1 MATRSRLIHSWANT
15 TAAAVPWVII
25 AAGVVIALVA
35 PQADATR
42 AGEIVLMACLA
53 TFFSVLLWQLFSSG
67 RCTGRR
73 RTPLMLLGIGLCL
86 WATGSTVLQAAAA
99 TTTISFP
106 TPGET
111 FFLLSYLG
119 FAAFLLTD
127 APRRH
132 AATSTIWLETAV
144 VCGATVCAASF
155 VVLTPVA
162 LAFERTGMPLLL
174 ALLYPMVDLALA
186 TLVISQMML
195 GQRAR
200 SLRTLQLVGGFL
212 LLAAADSSFLL
223 TLSDG
228 FYFSS
233 LLLSSLWGASLVLIV
248 TAARTSPGELQVSQ
262 LPRDQSR
269 TLVLAAA
276 VATGVLLL
284 EHDGVVGGV
293 IVVAALV
300 TLVSAGLRMSMAL
313 REARD
318 ATSELLLSRTDE
330 LTGLPNRRALLSDLD
345 EALKTVQPMSLLLL
359 DLDGFKDVNDSVG
372 HSNGDALLINVADRL
387 LHVFGSRMQVAR
399 LGGDEF
405 AILVRKDDSL
415 ELMETANQ
423 ISTLVSEP
431 HLIDGLSMTVHA
443 SIGIAVRRGN
453 DTKGTDMLRR
463 SDVAMYE
470 AKAARSGA
478 LLYDPSQDSFS
489 RDRLQRT
496 DELRRAIRGGQLEV
510 WYQPEFDATT
520 LSVNSVEALVRWRHP
535 TDGVLQPISF
545 LPEARRHGMMN
556 ELSVEVMRMVVAD
569 ARRWVD
575 EGFAFRVSMNCA
587 PPELLGGV
595 VLPRLYET
603 LAETPLPPDILVL
616 EVTEDSFM
624 TDPARAREQLIELR
638 HHHVQAAIDDYGS
651 GFSSLAYLR
660 DLPVQE
666 LKLDRS
672 FVSTLLTDHRNRVI
686 VDATRQMGHALGLR
700 IVAEGVEDAATAAT
714 LAEMHVDVLQG
725 FHLSRPMPAA
735 DVASW
740 VRDWSLELLRRPVL
754 HP

>member
-1 MATRSRLIHSWANT
+1 VRALEAL
-15 TAAAVPWVII
+15 PWVII
-25 AAGVVIALVA
+25 SAGILVALVA
-35 PQADATR
+35 PQADTTPV
-42 AGEIVLMACLA
+42 GEVTLMICLA
-53 TFFSVLLWQLFSSG
+53 LFFTALLAQLATTA
-67 RCTGRR
+67 RRAGRR

-99 TTTISFP
+99 TSTISFP

-132 AATSTIWLETAV
+132 AASSTIWLETAV
-144 VCGATVCAASF
+144 VCGATICAASF

-162 LAFERTGMPLLL
+162 LAFDRTGMPLLL

-195 GQRAR
+195 GQRDR
-200 SLRTLQLVGGFL
+200 SMRTLQLVGGFL

-223 TLSDG
+223 TLSQD

-248 TAARTSPGELQVSQ
+248 TASRTRPGELQASQ
-262 LPRDQSR
+262 VPKDQSR

-284 EHDGVVGGV
+284 DNEGVVGAV
-293 IVVAALV
+293 IVGTALV
-300 TLVSAGLRMSMAL
+300 TLISAGLRMGMAL
-313 REARD
+313 REARE

-330 LTGLPNRRALLSDLD
+330 LTGLPNRRALLSDID
-345 EALKTVQPMSLLLL
+345 DALKTAQPISLLLL

-387 LHVFGSRMQVAR
+387 LHVFGSRMHVAR

-405 AILVRKDDSL
+405 AILVREDDSL
-415 ELMETANQ
+415 ELLETANQ

-431 HLIDGLSMTVHA
+431 HLIDGLSMTVNA
-443 SIGIAVRRGN
+443 SIGIAVRRST

-489 RDRLQRT
+489 RDR
-496 DELRRAIRGGQLEV
+496 RAIRGGQLEV

-520 LSVNSVEALVRWRHP
+520 LSVTSVEALVRWRHP

-575 EGFAFRVSMNCA
+575 EGFTFRVSMNCA

-603 LAETPLPPDILVL
+603 LAETPLPPNTLVL

-624 TDPARAREQLIELR
+624 TDPARAREQLLELR
-638 HHHVQAAIDDYGS
+638 QYHVQAAIDDYGS

-672 FVSTLLTDHRNRVI
+672 FVSTLLTDHRSRVI

-700 IVAEGVEDAATAAT
+700 IVAEGVENAATADT
-714 LAEMHVDVLQG
+714 LIEMNVDVLQG
-725 FHLSRPMPAA
+725 YHLSKPMPAA
-735 DVASW
+735 AVATW
-740 VRDWSLELLRRPVL
+740 VRDWSLDLLRKPALRP
-754 HP
+754 